1 MDNID
6 RLASPGNVPNE
17 QDLLRSRVRTTGIT
31 ETVFG
36 FPSPKLRVFDVGG
49 ARSER
54 KKWPYVSNGVHRIVF
69 CAPLS
74 GYDECLIE
82 DATAVRDILTS
93 NSFSPFLTPRY
104 QIIESDA
111 RLIALV

>member
-6 RLASPGNVPNE
+6 RLASSGNVPNE

-36 FPSPKLRVFDVGG
+36 LPSLKLRVFDVGG

-54 KKWPYVSNGVHRIVF
+54 KKWKHVFEDVHCLVF

-82 DATAVRDILTS
+82 DKTAVRDIL
-93 NSFSPFLTPRY
+93 F
-104 QIIESDA
+104 
-111 RLIALV
+111 RLS